1 MPLFPLVAPICSTP
15 CVNTQAINQAERV
28 LWVLLDSLANVH
40 RCPSLKHPSCA
51 AYVSAIRTK
60 QQALQHREQQQ
71 QQHGQPQQQ
80 QSQQPPEGSQ
90 VSGSTRRF
98 SSSWAAKAGAVGQLL
113 QDESCLKGLQIL
125 ERYRLSYNT
134 SDDWA
139 REQFRLNAVSSW
151 AAAVDALRAASA
163 GQWALLGALGQQRQA
178 QQWAVQQSEGDEE
191 AQGGAAARAAY
202 LLLLLRLLGPIA
214 TPRIRQG
221 ARVVVLR

>member
-1 MPLFPLVAPICSTP
+1 M
-15 CVNTQAINQAERV
+15 
-28 LWVLLDSLANVH
+28 LLDSLANVH
-40 RCPSLKHPSCA
+40 RCPTLKHPSCG

-60 QQALQHREQQQ
+60 QQALQHREHAQQQ
-71 QQHGQPQQQ
+71 QQRSQPQQQ
-80 QSQQPPEGSQ
+80 QSQQPPD
-90 VSGSTRRF
+90 VSESTPGRF

-113 QDESCLKGLQIL
+113 QDESWLKELQIL
-125 ERYRLSYNT
+125 ERYRLPYNT

-139 REQFRLNAVSSW
+139 REQYRLNAVSSW
-151 AAAVDALRAASA
+151 AGAVDALKAAAA
-163 GQWALLGALGQQRQA
+163 GQWALLGALGQQQQA
-178 QQWAVQQSEGDEE
+178 QQWAAQQAEGDEE